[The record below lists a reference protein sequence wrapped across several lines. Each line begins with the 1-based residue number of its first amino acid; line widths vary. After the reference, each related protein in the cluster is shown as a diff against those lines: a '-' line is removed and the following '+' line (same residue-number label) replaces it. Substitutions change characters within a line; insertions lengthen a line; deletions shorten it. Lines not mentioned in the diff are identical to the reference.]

1 MSPDTLTWIWL
12 IGGFVLIGL
21 ELFLPGLISSFFG
34 IAAILVAL
42 LRWAGL
48 ISGTMASFG
57 VWVITSVILLLTV
70 RQLALKWFPA
80 ERSFSLTDEDVE
92 AVGTIVQVIEEVG
105 TTKQGRIRFA
115 GTTWPA
121 LSKEG
126 SLMPGTQAKLL
137 YRDNLVWVVEPIS
150 ELGSSADLAQL
161 ETEKRLKE

>member
-12 IGGFVLIGL
+12 IGGFLLIGL
-21 ELFLPGLISSFFG
+21 ELFLPGLISGFFG

-57 VWVITSVILLLTV
+57 VWVITSAILLLTV

-92 AVGTIVQVIEEVG
+92 AVGTIVEVIEEVG
-105 TTKQGRIRFA
+105 ITKQGRIRFA

-121 LSKEG
+121 VSKEG
-126 SLMPGTQAKLL
+126 SVMPGTKAKLL
-137 YRDNLVWVVEPIS
+137 YRDNLVWVIEPIS
-150 ELGSSADLAQL
+150 ELGSSADVAQL
-161 ETEKRLKE
+161 ETEKLKE